1 MQIVKE
7 KQNVRYE
14 CGLEI
19 LSVLS
24 SLVWEATFVRLAS
37 VTHQLLETFLR
48 NKFEKYNR
56 SPKANLS
63 QQAILTYSNYTNLM
77 NRLLVC
83 VNLPRINFSAGGFHG
98 IALWWGLAQIN
109 VPLLEASHKWSD
121 TEADWLVG
129 WKTNSWSSRLGW
141 WCERLIAHEFTHTKD
156 AVKRISLISLSLAD
170 VGPM

>member
-24 SLVWEATFVRLAS
+24 SLVWEATFVRLVS

-56 SPKANLS
+56 SPKAHLS
-63 QQAILTYSNYTNLM
+63 QQAILIYSNYTNLM

-83 VNLPRINFSAGGFHG
+83 KSTR
-98 IALWWGLAQIN
+98 
-109 VPLLEASHKWSD
+109 D
-121 TEADWLVG
+121 
-129 WKTNSWSSRLGW
+129 
-141 WCERLIAHEFTHTKD
+141 
-156 AVKRISLISLSLAD
+156 
-170 VGPM
+170 